1 MQRLLAGVACCLFGF
16 ASAAAAGGGTEF
28 PKGTF
33 TVRTTEGAMWA
44 LTLHDKGKFTLA
56 REGRQAVAGTYS
68 VDHDVVEFSDEKG
81 PAAGTGTQQA
91 GSYKWKL
98 DGKKLTFKKVKDA
111 NRGREMIL
119 TADPLELKE

>member
-1 MQRLLAGVACCLFGF
+1 MQRLLAGVACLFGF
-16 ASAAAAGGGTEF
+16 ASVAAAGATEF

-33 TVRTTEGAMWA
+33 TVRTSEGATWA
-44 LTLHDKGKFTLA
+44 LGFYERGKFTLT

-81 PAAGTGTQQA
+81 PAAGKGNLQI

-98 DGKKLTFKKVKDA
+98 EGKKLTFKRVKDA

-119 TADPLELKE
+119 TSDPLELKE